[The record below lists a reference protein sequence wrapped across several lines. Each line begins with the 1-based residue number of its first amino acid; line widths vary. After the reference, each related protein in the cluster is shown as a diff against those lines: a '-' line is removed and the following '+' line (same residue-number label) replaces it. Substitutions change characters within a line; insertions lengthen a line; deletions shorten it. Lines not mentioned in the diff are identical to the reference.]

1 MNWRETTLAMTLEE
15 CLDSMWPVHIVSAND
30 GERMFVHAGTA
41 RAYRRTLEER
51 EESHMEYSE
60 SRMGHTFR
68 KCADC
73 NQASRLHSARQDAE
87 HIVMWEKQDFID
99 AFADLVI
106 TKRVKK

>member
-30 GERMFVHAGTA
+30 GEHMFVHAGTA
-41 RAYRRTLEER
+41 RAFTHTLDER

-73 NQASRLHSARQDAE
+73 NQHETGTDGE
-87 HIVMWEKQDFID
+87 HMVQWDKQDFID

-106 TKRVKK
+106 PKRVKK